1 MFGELRDVTCLLSLR
16 MTWTV
21 FQPWFLVRFQK
32 KKTYMNSKKHWHC
45 VYVHLH
51 RLTVHF
57 LLYKKTVWC
66 WVTGI
71 RGSEDKVGRTSMH
84 IYRCIYL
91 CTITL
96 VLLSAA
102 LYRTTVTGVN
112 YGLPSCC
119 ALAPLNSAG
128 RCEWEDSYCSYR
140 WTKYSCKKWKVCSWS
155 QKISLQLGS
164 VVFFVC
170 LLCFFWQFI
179 FFLEKNLCTFFTF

>member
-1 MFGELRDVTCLLSLR
+1 MLGD
-16 MTWTV
+16 
-21 FQPWFLVRFQK
+21 
-32 KKTYMNSKKHWHC
+32 WHQGF
-45 VYVHLH
+45 
-51 RLTVHF
+51 R
-57 LLYKKTVWC
+57 
-66 WVTGI
+66 
-71 RGSEDKVGRTSMH
+71 RQRQDKGGRTSMH

-102 LYRTTVTGVN
+102 LYRTTVTEVN

-164 VVFFVC
+164 VVFLFVC
-170 LLCFFWQFI
+170 FVFLTFL
-179 FFLEKNLCTFFTF
+179 LEKNLCTFFTFKFKFSAKDYHVLFFCLFLFMV